1 MAANFNENDQLQTGT
16 ILAQNEKGG
25 ENICVRAADVLPVN
39 TEDSES
45 VKDVV
50 NRMMIV
56 PGRVRSPGR
65 RIGMRVAHEKT
76 PVSVG

>member
-50 NRMMIV
+50 TRMNDCAREGAESWSKNRNA
-56 PGRVRSPGR
+56 SC
-65 RIGMRVAHEKT
+65 A
-76 PVSVG
+76 